1 MHPYCVEEQIEKV
14 KSRAR
19 WRSITELSYT
29 AGSKR
34 WPNFPHK
41 GRADTQ
47 NTEAEQTPNQSEW
60 SLPVTVASI
69 G

>member
-1 MHPYCVEEQIEKV
+1 M
-14 KSRAR
+14 
-19 WRSITELSYT
+19 ELSYT

-34 WPNFPHK
+34 WPRISLTK

-60 SLPVTVASI
+60 SLPVMVASI